1 MSRSAKLHWLISCF
15 SVLLAGLLFSTTLDP
30 DPISSPAMHLVS
42 QALFVSLACYLLLPD
57 ADNLKAVFVNSASA
71 MVLFT
76 LLSPMPVTAAVPA
89 TILLQIC
96 IMIFCLGMLLWS
108 LTQLGGY
115 LFPERNSLRV
125 SVTLLAAIITSTPLW
140 MGPLADIYQAG
151 DVIVNGVVAINPL
164 THFSVA
170 AEYDYLRSEWLYQN
184 SAFGSLPFS
193 YPGLIGITVFY
204 AIFVFTVQLVLWG
217 VTRHPG
223 ILKSLHWP
231 HKNYD

>member
-15 SVLLAGLLFSTTLDP
+15 SVLLASLLFSATLAP
-30 DPISSPAMHLVS
+30 DPISAPAFHLVN
-42 QALFVSLACYLLLPD
+42 QALFVSLACYLLLPG
-57 ADNLKAVFVNSASA
+57 ADSLKAVLVNSASG
-71 MVLFT
+71 VILFI
-76 LLSPMPVTAAVPA
+76 LLSRMPVTAAVPT

-108 LTQLGGY
+108 LTQLCEH
-115 LFPERNSLRV
+115 LFPEHNSPRV

-140 MGPLADIYQAG
+140 MGPLADIYPAG

-184 SAFGSLPFS
+184 SAFGSLPFA

-204 AIFVFTVQLVLWG
+204 TIFVFTVQLVLRG
-217 VTRHPG
+217 VTRHSR
-223 ILKSLHWP
+223 ILKS
-231 HKNYD
+231 